1 MAVEERR
8 GPSLH
13 PAGPPVHTTLRGTTS
28 ISLQDVDERW
38 GTSIDRDAVA
48 GARVERA
55 IRRATGGGEMAG
67 LDERWLAFLRD
78 HMQVAAFVAQD
89 TARVL
94 EHAADRCAWGPIA
107 RNIALQASM
116 QTRQAQAVVLYAID
130 LEAMIGDMPLDRAR
144 AQWHGGR
151 AWQPARRMLEAL
163 AARDDW
169 AEILVGLNVC
179 FEPLVGQLLRF
190 EWATRIAHELGDP
203 VTPVVAEA
211 TQIQQAWLRDWTT
224 ATLRGAA
231 TDPTHGEHNRAEL
244 TKWAARWGA
253 MGREAAT
260 AAVTVCATLPDPAA
274 GDDALAR
281 VLDDHAAIVAS
292 LGLSA

>member
-8 GPSLH
+8 GTPLH
-13 PAGPPVHTTLRGTTS
+13 PAGPPVHTTLRGTAS
-28 ISLQDVDERW
+28 ITLEEIDERW
-38 GTSIDRDAVA
+38 GSSIDRDAVA

-55 IRRATGGGEMAG
+55 IRRATAG
-67 LDERWLAFLRD
+67 TGLADLDERWLTFLREN
-78 HMQVAAFVAQD
+78 MQVAAFVAQD

-94 EHAADRCAWGPIA
+94 ERAADRCEWGPIA

-130 LEAMIGDMPLDRAR
+130 LESMVGEMPLDRAR
-144 AQWHGGR
+144 AQWRGGR

-169 AEILVGLNVC
+169 AEILVAVNVC

-190 EWATRIAHELGDP
+190 EWGTRIADGLGDP

-224 ATLRGAA
+224 ATVRAA
-231 TDPTHGEHNRAEL
+231 LADHRHGEHNRAEL
-244 TKWAARWGA
+244 QKWTTRWGA
-253 MGREAAT
+253 MAAQAAT
-260 AAVTVCATLPDPAA
+260 AAAPLAATLPDPAVA
-274 GDDALAR
+274 DESLAR
-281 VLDDHAAIVAS
+281 VLEDHREIVVS
-292 LGLSA
+292 LGLKA